1 MSEESDFER
10 RFQMTLSE
18 ETAEWLEESYPDAL
32 NPQEAVR
39 MAISEARIRRHIE
52 QDS

>member
-1 MSEESDFER
+1 MSDGDGFER

-18 ETAEWLEESYPDAL
+18 DTAEWLEDAYPDAL

-39 MAISEARIRRHIE
+39 MAISEARIRRRVD